1 MKVTV
6 GILVCFLLAT
16 LATSLSLRRSNVR
29 SGQGKTTPS
38 ELHGVMPRL
47 DKNISK
53 AGPKLKLF
61 GAVPKGSVKMKT
73 PISHGKCVKI
83 AAPKV
88 CTGTEDFYY
97 GTVGSH
103 VSKSSVKEISEGIS
117 KIFDLLPMVSVM
129 LKPEDQAKFQKCL
142 PSMSNLVCHSLLLR
156 CNLQC
161 QQMKPCQSA
170 CATMF
175 NSFTICLSGTW

>member
-97 GTVGSH
+97 GTVGWSISIWRSPSNSALLSNFRKRLWLRLFACEWCKTNQET
-103 VSKSSVKEISEGIS
+103 VLFAMDFANLMSPSLCDISVK
-117 KIFDLLPMVSVM
+117 
-129 LKPEDQAKFQKCL
+129 
-142 PSMSNLVCHSLLLR
+142 R
-156 CNLQC
+156 
-161 QQMKPCQSA
+161 
-170 CATMF
+170 
-175 NSFTICLSGTW
+175 